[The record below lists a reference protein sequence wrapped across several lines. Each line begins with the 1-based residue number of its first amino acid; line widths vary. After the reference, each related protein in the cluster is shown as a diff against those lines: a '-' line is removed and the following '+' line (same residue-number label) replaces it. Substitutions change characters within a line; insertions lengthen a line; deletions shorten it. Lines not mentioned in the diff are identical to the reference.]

1 MKKNSQINLPKI
13 TIITVCYNSEKTIK
27 DTLESVLSQS
37 FDDYEHLIIDGNSK
51 DNTLKIIKDYERKYN
66 GKLRVISEKDKGLYD
81 AMNKGIKNAKGNIIG
96 ILNSDDIFATKDVL
110 KTIYETF
117 EKENCQG
124 IYGNLEFRDNETMTK
139 VVRNWN
145 SKKGNYKLGWHPPH
159 PTLYLKREVYDKIG
173 NFNLDY
179 RICADYDFMLRMMKN
194 NINLYYIK
202 SVLIHM
208 RSGGVSTNG
217 LKGYINNFKESYL
230 VLKKNKIKIPLGVN
244 IIRTIKT
251 IFQMIF

>member
-1 MKKNSQINLPKI
+1 MKKNSQISLPKI

-37 FDDYEHLIIDGNSK
+37 FCDYEHLIVDGKSK
-51 DNTLKIIKDYERKYN
+51 DNTLKIVKDYEKKYN
-66 GKLRVISEKDKGLYD
+66 GKLKVISEKDKGIYD
-81 AMNKGIKNAKGNIIG
+81 AMNKGIKNAKGSIIG
-96 ILNSDDIFATKDVL
+96 ILNSDDIYANKDVL
-110 KTIYETF
+110 KTIYEAF
-117 EKENCQG
+117 ERENCQG
-124 IYGNLEFRDNETMTK
+124 VYGNLEFRDNETMTK

-145 SKKGNYKLGWHPPH
+145 SKTGNYKLGWHPPH
-159 PTLYLKREVYDKIG
+159 PTLYLKKEVYDKIG

-179 RICADYDFMLRMMKN
+179 RICADYDFMLRMMKDG
-194 NINLYYIK
+194 INLFYIK

-208 RSGGVSTNG
+208 RSGGVSTAG
-217 LKGYINNFKESYL
+217 LKGYINNFKESYQ
-230 VLKKNKIKIPLGVN
+230 VLRKNKIKCPLVVN